1 MVLSGTGGRG
11 EVLRAPP
18 ENIVQGG
25 SDPAIAVGGNKIFV
39 TATRGG
45 EGDIAI
51 TECTDNEDKCEEPES
66 ASSPN
71 DPPVSDAGPDQTVNE
86 GVKVTLMGR
95 VVQIPM
101 GTSH

>member
-25 SDPAIAVGGNKIFV
+25 SDPAMAVGGNKIFV

-66 ASSPN
+66 VSSPN
-71 DPPVSDAGPDQTVNE
+71 DPPVSDAGPDQTVN
-86 GVKVTLMGR
+86 
-95 VVQIPM
+95 
-101 GTSH
+101 

>member
-1 MVLSGTGGRG
+1 MVQQHSYPIKGKAKTTFSLLWSLVVLVEE
-11 EVLRAPP
+11 EVLRAPS

-25 SDPAIAVGGNKIFV
+25 SDPVIAVGGNKIFV

-66 ASSPN
+66 ARS
-71 DPPVSDAGPDQTVNE
+71 
-86 GVKVTLMGR
+86 
-95 VVQIPM
+95 
-101 GTSH
+101 